1 SMMAGNDMTQADFLS
16 RCERSGYLLVLVPTS
31 YLGGVFRSQVVA
43 GLSQRLPGVRL
54 IAVDDVL
61 FASNSVPDGFDQ
73 VIPTAQLKEPCH
85 AGKPAVNC
93 AYSLPTWLTLDHL
106 AKTAQCITL

>member
-1 SMMAGNDMTQADFLS
+1 M
-16 RCERSGYLLVLVPTS
+16 
-31 YLGGVFRSQVVA
+31 
-43 GLSQRLPGVRL
+43 SQRLPGVRL

-106 AKTAQCITL
+106 AKTAQCIGRPYRMRPGRPHSGSHGTAGNGRD